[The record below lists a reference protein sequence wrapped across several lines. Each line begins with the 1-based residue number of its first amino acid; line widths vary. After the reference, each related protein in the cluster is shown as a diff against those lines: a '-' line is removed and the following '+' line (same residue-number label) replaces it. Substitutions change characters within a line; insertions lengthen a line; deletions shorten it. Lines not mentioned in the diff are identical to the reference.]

1 MSWKAYF
8 SLEQSEKLSLVSFSS
23 TSLFDMCIAMVRQL
37 LSVTDLQDEIWC
49 VVQKV
54 DVLWAQQCRHVS
66 QGMKMIS
73 SKKGPQLPNLSWLL
87 CRIKPMA
94 GIFNFSYWTK
104 FFFSPRARGKS
115 EPNSS
120 ISLTL
125 WRVIPHTQ
133 PGMRNSG
140 WAFSEGFTQPLM
152 SPSMGNWSPS
162 CFPAW
167 KVSIWYLQEI
177 TFPFAVCTQGQADR
191 LSSPGQKK
199 GHFPPDIAKG
209 TCQRGLQSWAV
220 WTTPLFSQRLSYAR
234 LWPKCNW
241 WRSQGFD

>member
-1 MSWKAYF
+1 MS
-8 SLEQSEKLSLVSFSS
+8 
-23 TSLFDMCIAMVRQL
+23 C
-37 LSVTDLQDEIWC
+37 
-49 VVQKV
+49 
-54 DVLWAQQCRHVS
+54 
-66 QGMKMIS
+66 
-73 SKKGPQLPNLSWLL
+73 
-87 CRIKPMA
+87 
-94 GIFNFSYWTK
+94 
-104 FFFSPRARGKS
+104 
-115 EPNSS
+115 EPNSADMLARAWKWLHPKRALSYLTWASFCAESNLWVAYLILAIELNSFSPLEQEVNQNPTALSFS

-140 WAFSEGFTQPLM
+140 WTFSEGFTQPLM
-152 SPSMGNWSPS
+152 FPSMGNWSPS

-220 WTTPLFSQRLSYAR
+220 WATPLFSQRLSYAR